1 MGKDIEIGTRT
12 HGDVWIVDISGD
24 VTALTGE
31 AIEEAYRKVC
41 QAGSKKIVFHFAEH
55 VYINSGG
62 IAFLIGIASESK
74 KLGQTVR
81 ITGLSAHFHK
91 IFDMVGLTRYLSIFP
106 SEEAALE
113 GL

>member
-1 MGKDIEIGTRT
+1 MGKDIEIGTRIK
-12 HGDVWIVDISGD
+12 GDVWVLDISGD

-31 AIEEAYRKVC
+31 ALEEAYRKVC
-41 QAGSKKIVFHFAEH
+41 QAGSEKIVFHFAAD
-55 VYINSGG
+55 VYVNSGG

-74 KLGQTVR
+74 KLDQTVR
-81 ITGLSAHFHK
+81 ITGLSPHFQK